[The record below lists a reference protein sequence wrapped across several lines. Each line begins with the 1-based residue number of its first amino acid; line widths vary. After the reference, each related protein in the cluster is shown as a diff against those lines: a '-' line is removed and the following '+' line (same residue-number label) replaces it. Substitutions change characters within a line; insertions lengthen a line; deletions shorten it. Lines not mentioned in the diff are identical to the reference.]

1 MQILVE
7 TYVVQ
12 AKKRNSR
19 CKRGLV
25 EFVLFMFDNF
35 GSIFYVFFCP

>member
-1 MQILVE
+1 MPIFVE

-12 AKKRNSR
+12 AEKRNSR

-25 EFVLFMFDNF
+25 EAN
-35 GSIFYVFFCP
+35 SN